1 MKQAFIA
8 ERDRQ
13 YKVTLDIEKP
23 ENRYQYLL
31 SDNPACAGRFL
42 REDYKPA
49 PHDDSNIRRC
59 KKEANDIQDK
69 LNAVVTKLEKHDN
82 SPFTDN
88 GKLKT
93 GLSCLHNFNA
103 EQRHSIKSQVGLN
116 VLHLVE
122 DLDRVMAK
130 YKATFPIGAKSK
142 ASKSRKKKEQKKK
155 REKKRI
161 AASESRRTRTCIIF
175 RSLGGEPI
183 DDNYETEVCG
193 IPQLETVDL
202 ETLSLFKSRTDLA
215 CLRDLLNAKCFI
227 GKAHNVVCDFCA

>member
-1 MKQAFIA
+1 
-8 ERDRQ
+8 
-13 YKVTLDIEKP
+13 
-23 ENRYQYLL
+23 
-31 SDNPACAGRFL
+31 
-42 REDYKPA
+42 
-49 PHDDSNIRRC
+49 
-59 KKEANDIQDK
+59 
-69 LNAVVTKLEKHDN
+69 
-82 SPFTDN
+82 
-88 GKLKT
+88 
-93 GLSCLHNFNA
+93 
-103 EQRHSIKSQVGLN
+103 
-116 VLHLVE
+116 
-122 DLDRVMAK
+122 MAK

-202 ETLSLFKSRTDLA
+202 ETLSQFKSRTDLA

>member
-1 MKQAFIA
+1 MLYEVI
-8 ERDRQ
+8 
-13 YKVTLDIEKP
+13 
-23 ENRYQYLL
+23 
-31 SDNPACAGRFL
+31 
-42 REDYKPA
+42 
-49 PHDDSNIRRC
+49 
-59 KKEANDIQDK
+59 
-69 LNAVVTKLEKHDN
+69 
-82 SPFTDN
+82 
-88 GKLKT
+88 T
-93 GLSCLHNFNA
+93 GIHVN
-103 EQRHSIKSQVGLN
+103 QIKSFTSFNKVSSRFKRS
-116 VLHLVE
+116 VSCRS
-122 DLDRVMAK
+122 LDRVMAK

-183 DDNYETEVCG
+183 DDNYETEACG

>member
-1 MKQAFIA
+1 M
-8 ERDRQ
+8 
-13 YKVTLDIEKP
+13 
-23 ENRYQYLL
+23 NRYQYLL

-42 REDYKPA
+42 RENYKPTL
-49 PHDDSNIRRC
+49 HDDSNIRRFQ
-59 KKEANDIQDK
+59 KEAKDIQDE
-69 LNAVVTKLEKHDN
+69 LNAVVTKLGKHDN
-82 SPFTDN
+82 SLFTDN
-88 GKLKT
+88 GKLNT

-155 REKKRI
+155 ARI
-161 AASESRRTRTCIIF
+161 AASESRRTPACIIF

-202 ETLSLFKSRTDLA
+202 ETSR
-215 CLRDLLNAKCFI
+215 CLNQEQTW
-227 GKAHNVVCDFCA
+227 HVCGTS

>member
-1 MKQAFIA
+1 
-8 ERDRQ
+8 
-13 YKVTLDIEKP
+13 
-23 ENRYQYLL
+23 
-31 SDNPACAGRFL
+31 
-42 REDYKPA
+42 
-49 PHDDSNIRRC
+49 
-59 KKEANDIQDK
+59 
-69 LNAVVTKLEKHDN
+69 
-82 SPFTDN
+82 
-88 GKLKT
+88 
-93 GLSCLHNFNA
+93 
-103 EQRHSIKSQVGLN
+103 
-116 VLHLVE
+116 
-122 DLDRVMAK
+122 MAK

-215 CLRDLLNAKCFI
+215 CLRDLLNATCFI